1 MNNVSGTWTKE
12 IFDASNPVIATL
24 NAVHSPWKRDVVIVG
39 GGVVGAACAYYL
51 QRAGRRVTIIDR
63 GPFGSGCSHGNCGYV
78 CPSHVLPLAEPG
90 ALWSTLRTLASKNSP
105 LKVRFRLDP
114 SLWKWF
120 WRFARRCNRRD
131 MLAAGHA
138 LQSLLRSSRSLY
150 DDLLSTTLSDVEW
163 QARGLLFVF
172 QSGHAL
178 DHYGETDRLL
188 REEFELS
195 ADRYDGG
202 ALQRLEPSLR
212 PEVAGAWHYTGD
224 GHLRPDKLMTAWRCV
239 LQSLG
244 VELIE
249 NCEVRDIASVDGVS
263 RSLETSGGPISV
275 EQVVFAAGAWTPQW
289 NRRLRLSIPIQ
300 PGKGYSLTLP
310 PTSNT
315 PRLPMIFEEHRVAIT
330 PLQNACRIG
339 STMEFAGYDATLN
352 PARLQ
357 LLRDGAAHYLR
368 DPLPPT
374 PLESWWGWRPMTPDG
389 LPYIGRVPA
398 ISNAYLAAGHGMLGV
413 TLAPGTGRLLADL
426 VTGTTPHVDP
436 QPYAVDRG

>member
-1 MNNVSGTWTKE
+1 M
-12 IFDASNPVIATL
+12 IATL

-224 GHLRPDKLMTAWRCV
+224 GH
-239 LQSLG
+239 
-244 VELIE
+244 
-249 NCEVRDIASVDGVS
+249 
-263 RSLETSGGPISV
+263 
-275 EQVVFAAGAWTPQW
+275 
-289 NRRLRLSIPIQ
+289 
-300 PGKGYSLTLP
+300 
-310 PTSNT
+310 
-315 PRLPMIFEEHRVAIT
+315 
-330 PLQNACRIG
+330 
-339 STMEFAGYDATLN
+339 
-352 PARLQ
+352 
-357 LLRDGAAHYLR
+357 
-368 DPLPPT
+368 
-374 PLESWWGWRPMTPDG
+374 
-389 LPYIGRVPA
+389 
-398 ISNAYLAAGHGMLGV
+398 
-413 TLAPGTGRLLADL
+413 
-426 VTGTTPHVDP
+426 
-436 QPYAVDRG
+436 